1 MDDRWKE
8 IERIYHAALELEK
21 SARPAFLAQAC
32 AGDQDLRREVESLL
46 ALDEPA
52 ENFLKTPAIEQ
63 AAEALAGEELERRG
77 SDELQLEGMR
87 VSHYRIVKKLGGGGM
102 GLVYEAED
110 TNLGREVA
118 LKFLP
123 AEVARD
129 AKALERFQREAR
141 AASALNHPNIC
152 TVHDLG
158 EHEGQPFIV
167 MELLEG
173 QTLKHRIRGKPLKV
187 TETLD
192 LAIQIA
198 DAMDA
203 AHQKGIIHRDIKPA
217 NIFVTTRG
225 QAKILDFG
233 LAKLIRREPQDT
245 EAVEEDIAS
254 PVQEGLTSTGQ
265 LLGTMA
271 YMSPEQ
277 VRGEALDARTD
288 LFSFGMVLYE
298 MATGQPAFS
307 CVTPGLTLQAI
318 LHEIPPDPTELNPDC
333 PAELEHIINKAL
345 EKDREL
351 RYQSAADLRADL
363 KRLKHETE
371 QVGAVASG
379 LSRHVEHG
387 GRRARRVKFRLSR
400 KRWAVV
406 VGVLALAVGG
416 ALGYRYLQPGIRAP
430 APPMK
435 VVPFTSF
442 PGLETGPSFS
452 PDGNQI
458 AFSWN
463 GDKEANWDI
472 YVKAI
477 NAETVLRLTTGTA
490 PEIAPAWSPD
500 GRYIAFLHHT
510 TGDEGIYLVP
520 AQGGPER
527 KLYSARLE
535 DLWNHERLDWSPDGK
550 FLAFSESM
558 PDGKALRI
566 SVLSVETLEKRVVT
580 TPPPSAVRGDRLP
593 RYSPDGRT
601 MPPSAVR
608 GDWLPRYSPDG
619 RTIAFVRGFSAAS
632 ADLCLISTK
641 GGEPRRLT
649 YNDVVDGV
657 AWTPDSAQ
665 LIYSAYRGGTS
676 GLWKIR
682 VAGGEAERLPAG
694 IRDASEPVL
703 SRNGRRL
710 AYVQGFHD
718 LNIWR
723 FEVPETPGRATPP
736 TRLIASTQL
745 DAGPQFSP
753 DGRRIAFASAR
764 SGNCCEIWISESDG
778 SKPVQLTH
786 FGGPHAGTPRWSPDG
801 HQIAFDSEYGGNQ
814 NIYVV
819 STDGGQPRRLTT
831 ERSGDFVP
839 NWSRDGRWVYFAS
852 DRTGTDQVWKIPAEG
867 GKAVQVTKKGGFGPF
882 ESYDGKTLYYTKGR
896 YLPGLWKVPVKGG
909 EEALVLEQVQAMLW
923 GYCGLTRKGIYFY
936 NAGTKAIEFYSFS
949 TRKITS
955 VVTPEGGPALT
966 YPGLSVS
973 PDGRW
978 ILYVQMDT
986 VSSDIMLVENFH
998 W

>member
-1 MDDRWKE
+1 MDERWRQ
-8 IERIYHAALELEK
+8 IERIYHAALEREK

-32 AGDQDLRREVESLL
+32 AKDEDLRREVESLL
-46 ALDEPA
+46 AHDEPA
-52 ENFLKTPAIEQ
+52 EDFLKTPAIEQ
-63 AAEALAGEELERRG
+63 AAEALAKEELDLRG

-87 VSHYRIVKKLGGGGM
+87 VSHYRILKELGGGGM
-102 GLVYEAED
+102 GVVYEAED

-123 AEVARD
+123 TEVARD
-129 AKALERFQREAR
+129 SKALERFQREAR

-173 QTLKHRIRGKPLKV
+173 QTLKHLIRGKPLKV
-187 TETLD
+187 TETVD

-203 AHQKGIIHRDIKPA
+203 AHQKGIVHRDIKPA

-225 QAKILDFG
+225 QAKIVDFG
-233 LAKLIRREPQDT
+233 LAKLVRREPLDT
-245 EAVEEDIAS
+245 EAVGGETAT
-254 PVQEGLTSTGQ
+254 PGQEGLTSTGQ

-307 CVTPGLTLQAI
+307 GVTPGLTLQAI
-318 LHEIPPDPTELNPDC
+318 LHEIPPAPTELDPDC
-333 PAELEHIINKAL
+333 PAELAHIITKAL

-371 QVGAVASG
+371 QAGAVAAG
-379 LSRHVEHG
+379 LSRQAKRG
-387 GRRARRVKFRLSR
+387 GHRLGRGKLRLPR

-406 VGVLALAVGG
+406 ALALVIGGVGV
-416 ALGYRYLQPGIRAP
+416 YRHFRPVKEAP
-430 APPMK
+430 AAAMR

-458 AFSWN
+458 AFAWN

-477 NAETVLRLTTGTA
+477 NAETVLRLTTSRGVDR
-490 PEIAPAWSPD
+490 APAWSPD
-500 GRYIAFLHHT
+500 GRYIAFHRHF
-510 TGDEGIYLVP
+510 TGDEGIFLVP

-527 KLYSARLE
+527 KLYSQRLE

-550 FLAFSESM
+550 FLAFCELM
-558 PDGKALRI
+558 PDRKALRI
-566 SVLSVETLEKRVVT
+566 SELSVETLEKRVVT
-580 TPPPSAVRGDRLP
+580 TPPPSAIQ
-593 RYSPDGRT
+593 
-601 MPPSAVR
+601 

-619 RTIAFVRGFSAAS
+619 RTTAFVRGFSAAS
-632 ADLCLISTK
+632 ADLCLISTQ

-649 YNDVVDGV
+649 FNEVVDGLT
-657 AWTPDSAQ
+657 WTPDSAQ
-665 LIYSAYRGGTS
+665 LIYSGYRGNNPE
-676 GLWKIR
+676 LWKIR

-694 IRDASEPVL
+694 IWQSGEPVL

-710 AYVQGFHD
+710 AYVQGFND

-736 TRLIASTQL
+736 TKLIASNQL

-786 FGGPHAGTPRWSPDG
+786 LGGPAAGTPRWSPDG
-801 HQIAFDSEYGGNQ
+801 HQIAFDSDYGGND

-819 STDGGQPRRLTT
+819 STDGGQPRRLTMDK
-831 ERSGDFVP
+831 SKDVVP

-852 DRTGTDQVWKIPAEG
+852 DRTGTDQVWKIPAVG

-882 ESYDGKTLYYTKGR
+882 ESYDGKTLYYQKGR
-896 YLPGLWKVPVKGG
+896 SGLWKMPVKGG
-909 EEALVLEQVQAMLW
+909 EEALVLEQVQKLLW
-923 GYCGLTRKGIYFY
+923 GYCSPTRKGIYFY

-949 TRKITS
+949 THKISS
-955 VVTPEGGPALT
+955 VVAPEGGPALT
-966 YPGLSVS
+966 FPGLSVS